1 MFGQERSF
9 GTVVSAG
16 TGSGKT
22 LAFYLPAYA
31 AMATQVSGEY
41 WTKCLALYPRN
52 ELLKDQLRE
61 ALANARRIAPAL
73 EMNGKRKLVVAA
85 LYGDVPYSAASLL
98 SDGGSWTRLT
108 VNGRPAYQCPFVRCP
123 RCLESMAWLE
133 SDIERNV
140 ERLLCTDTR
149 CGEHV
154 EADEIRLTRQR
165 MLAEPPDLLFTST
178 EMLNQRLSSAR
189 FAHLFGIGLRPN
201 RRPGF
206 VLIDEVHSYE
216 GIHGA
221 HVALL
226 LRRWRRAAEA
236 HPHFVGLSATLADA
250 PRFFAELVGIGPGD
264 VTEVWPEP
272 EEMRGEGA
280 EYMLALRGD
289 PSSGTSLL
297 STTIQALMLLR
308 RVLASDRSDEF
319 GRRVFAF
326 TDNLDVIN
334 RLFHNLLDAEGWD
347 AFGRPNAARMLGFAC
362 ESAKYDAT

>member
-1 MFGQERSF
+1 
-9 GTVVSAG
+9 
-16 TGSGKT
+16 
-22 LAFYLPAYA
+22 
-31 AMATQVSGEY
+31 MATQVSGEY

-73 EMNGKRKLVVAA
+73 AMNGKRKLVVAA
-85 LYGDVPYSAASLL
+85 LYGDVPYSADSLR
-98 SDGGSWTRLT
+98 SDAGSWTRLT
-108 VNGRPAYQCPFVRCP
+108 IDGRQAYECPFVRCP
-123 RCLESMAWLE
+123 RCLERMAWLE

-140 ERLLCTDTR
+140 ERLVCTDPR
-149 CGEHV
+149 CREHV
-154 EADEIRLTRQR
+154 APDEIRLTRQR

-250 PRFFAELVGIGPGD
+250 PRFFAELVGIGPG
-264 VTEVWPEP
+264 
-272 EEMRGEGA
+272 GC
-280 EYMLALRGD
+280 LR
-289 PSSGTSLL
+289 SVART
-297 STTIQALMLLR
+297 R
-308 RVLASDRSDEF
+308 R
-319 GRRVFAF
+319 
-326 TDNLDVIN
+326 
-334 RLFHNLLDAEGWD
+334 DA
-347 AFGRPNAARMLGFAC
+347 R
-362 ESAKYDAT
+362 